1 MFCID
6 ASHASFKYLVGNRSI
21 KVNEIITPQTMIL
34 RLLLVT
40 GYQHLHKKNCTLF
53 VVMMAGSGLK
63 SAKKENGYIVQQT
76 AMHRQGNHM
85 INASSLELTLHKF
98 GTV

>member
-1 MFCID
+1 
-6 ASHASFKYLVGNRSI
+6 
-21 KVNEIITPQTMIL
+21 
-34 RLLLVT
+34 
-40 GYQHLHKKNCTLF
+40 
-53 VVMMAGSGLK
+53 MMAGSGLK
-63 SAKKENGYIVQQT
+63 SAKKKEKGYIVQQT